1 MTGRPNILFICTDQQ
16 RGDSLGCTG
25 ASWAVTPNLD
35 RLAAQGV
42 LCENCY
48 VQNPVCSPSRASLFT
63 GKYPSNHGLYANGV
77 PLPADQRLFTRTLA
91 DAGYDCGMV
100 GKQHLS
106 PCDTWRTEPRQ
117 DDGYRVFE
125 WSHGPNHRSLENDY
139 HRWLRKAHPDVYQGI
154 FPDTGA
160 NENTEYSN
168 RARTGTPIDHVSK
181 EAHYSHWVAERAID
195 FIDTDRAEAEPFF
208 LMANFFDPHH
218 SFGAPQEFRDKIDAD
233 TIPDPVTK
241 PGELDGKPA
250 AHVAYSKKSYSG
262 TAPGFQ
268 DYTAAEI
275 KEIRAQYWAMI
286 ALIDYEV
293 GRILRAL
300 EQAGQL
306 DNTLVLFSSDHG
318 EMLGNHRQFLKGPQ
332 LYDDLTRVPL
342 IARWPASIP
351 GGRKL
356 SNPVQWIDLTAT
368 ILEASGCPPGHGV
381 QGQSLLPMM
390 KGHGEAFR
398 PWAMTEYR
406 YSGFTTDPLIM
417 TTMVRFEDWKLV
429 IWHSD
434 PACGT
439 PRDGE
444 LYNLSTDPDELDNL
458 YHDPESLQQRRTMK
472 SVMLNAMVSAESL
485 DQPRSRPF

>member
-1 MTGRPNILFICTDQQ
+1 MNRRSSAERETLKRMRQPN
-16 RGDSLGCTG
+16 GSN
-25 ASWAVTPNLD
+25 NLD
-35 RLAAQGV
+35 GS
-42 LCENCY
+42 
-48 VQNPVCSPSRASLFT
+48 NPSPSNTVKCARLPVKCSRIL
-63 GKYPSNHGLYANGV
+63 GQVLQEPWPSV
-77 PLPADQRLFTRTLA
+77 PGTLA
-91 DAGYDCGMV
+91 KCSRNLG
-100 GKQHLS
+100 Q
-106 PCDTWRTEPRQ
+106 
-117 DDGYRVFE
+117 VFQE
-125 WSHGPNHRSLENDY
+125 SWSSVP
-139 HRWLRKAHPDVYQGI
+139 GI
-154 FPDTGA
+154 LVK
-160 NENTEYSN
+160 SS
-168 RARTGTPIDHVSK
+168 RI
-181 EAHYSHWVAERAID
+181 
-195 FIDTDRAEAEPFF
+195 
-208 LMANFFDPHH
+208 L
-218 SFGAPQEFRDKIDAD
+218 Q
-233 TIPDPVTK
+233 
-241 PGELDGKPA
+241 LDGKPA

-429 IWHSD
+429 IWHGD